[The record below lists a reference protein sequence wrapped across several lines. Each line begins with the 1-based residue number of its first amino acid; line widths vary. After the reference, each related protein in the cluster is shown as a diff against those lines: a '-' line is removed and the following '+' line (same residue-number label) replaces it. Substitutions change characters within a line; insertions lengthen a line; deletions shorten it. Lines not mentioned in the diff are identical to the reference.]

1 MTFNYKKQNK
11 ARRKKDKPVGKKW
24 SEKKERERQRGRKEK
39 KKNSKSDF
47 AVYWCRWIIM
57 KMKATESG
65 SIREQGNGAETDN
78 TAREKKK
85 KNKRTSVEK
94 AERSVRQYEAKVQRE
109 KKGKKTI
116 YIRHRER
123 L

>member
-11 ARRKKDKPVGKKW
+11 ARRKKDKPVGEKW
-24 SEKKERERQRGRKEK
+24 SKRLLRERDREEEGGRRGGKS
-39 KKNSKSDF
+39 SKSDF
-47 AVYWCRWIIM
+47 AVHWCRSIIM

-85 KNKRTSVEK
+85 KNKRMSVEK

-109 KKGKKTI
+109 K
-116 YIRHRER
+116 R
-123 L
+123 

>member
-1 MTFNYKKQNK
+1 MEQET
-11 ARRKKDKPVGKKW
+11 V
-24 SEKKERERQRGRKEK
+24 ERERQRGRGGK
-39 KKNSKSDF
+39 KRGKKSSKSDF
-47 AVYWCRWIIM
+47 AVHWCRWIIM

-85 KNKRTSVEK
+85 KNKRMSVEK

-109 KKGKKTI
+109 K
-116 YIRHRER
+116 R
-123 L
+123 